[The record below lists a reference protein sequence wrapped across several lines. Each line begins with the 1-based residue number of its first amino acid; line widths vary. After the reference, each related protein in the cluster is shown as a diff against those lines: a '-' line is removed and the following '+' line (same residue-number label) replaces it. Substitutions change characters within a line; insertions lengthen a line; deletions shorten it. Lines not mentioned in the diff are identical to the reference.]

1 MQETDP
7 SPRWHDRLSVQLL
20 GFVIGIILLVELII
34 FVPSAVTFRDNWID
48 DRVQAATIAALAL
61 EAAPSQRVSDELSE
75 DLLENAEVLTVA
87 IIGEDRRQLVLAP
100 REPVGGPMRDIKRT
114 DEPYTRRLGHTLGM
128 FFSGGTDILQ
138 VTSTQG
144 MEGMEDPAPATDPA
158 EAGSDMPVDSMRDMM
173 IEVLMLQAPLRAE
186 LIDFSQRI
194 LGLSLLISIVA
205 GGLVYLVLDFLVVR
219 PMGRVTASIMRFR
232 NDPGTSPSQHEI
244 SQRKNEIGRAQNALV
259 DMETVVSDA
268 FRQRERLAQL
278 GQAVAKINHDLRN
291 SLAAAQLVSDG
302 LARSEDP
309 RVQRAAPRLER
320 ALERA
325 INLAQNTL
333 EYGKEEPIKP
343 NLHVARICEI
353 TQEAAEEALAS
364 FPQIKWDNQITPGT
378 EHLIDPDHL
387 HRIIANLVRNAAQAT
402 LKTRP
407 NDGLITLRLEE
418 ATLLLSDNGPGLPAK
433 AKDNLFVPFASS
445 ATKGGTGLGLAIARE
460 LSQAMGGDLTLEQ
473 TGPDGTTFKITLPP
487 ATDRPG

>member
-1 MQETDP
+1 MQETDR

-20 GFVIGIILLVELII
+20 AFVIGIILLVELII
-34 FVPSAVTFRDNWID
+34 FVPSSVTFRDNWID

-87 IIGEDRRQLVLAP
+87 IIGDDRRQLVLAP
-100 REPVGGPMRDIKRT
+100 REPVGGPMRDINRT

-128 FFSGGTDILQ
+128 FFSGGTDILK
-138 VTSTQG
+138 VTSSQG
-144 MEGMEDPAPATDPA
+144 MDAMEETDTSA
-158 EAGSDMPVDSMRDMM
+158 EPVETDTDVPVDSMRDMM

-219 PMGRVTASIMRFR
+219 PMSRVTASIMRFR
-232 NDPGTSPSQHEI
+232 NNPGASPSQHEF
-244 SQRKNEIGRAQNALV
+244 SKRRNEIGRAQNALI
-259 DMETVVSDA
+259 DMESVVSDS

-278 GQAVAKINHDLRN
+278 GEAVAKINHDLRN

-343 NLHVARICEI
+343 NMQLAKMCEI
-353 TQEAAEEALAS
+353 SEEAAEEALS
-364 FPQIKWDNQITPGT
+364 GFPEITWDNQIPHGT
-378 EHLIDPDHL
+378 EHVIDPDHL
-387 HRIIANLVRNAAQAT
+387 HRIIANLVRNAAHATSKARPEDGKIT
-402 LKTRP
+402 LKLDD
-407 NDGLITLRLEE
+407 NALY
-418 ATLLLSDNGPGLPAK
+418 LSDNGPGLPDK
-433 AKDNLFVPFASS
+433 AKNNLFVPFASS

-460 LSQAMGGDLTLEQ
+460 LSQAMGGDLTLYH
-473 TGPDGTTFKITLPP
+473 TGPDGTTFKITLPL
-487 ATDRPG
+487 AES